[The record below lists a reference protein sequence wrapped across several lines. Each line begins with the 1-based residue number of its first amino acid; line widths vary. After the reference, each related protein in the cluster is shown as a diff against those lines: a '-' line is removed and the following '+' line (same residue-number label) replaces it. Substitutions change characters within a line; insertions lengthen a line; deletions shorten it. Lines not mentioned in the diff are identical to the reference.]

1 LSFSIVLN
9 EHNKHHPFCHQ
20 IGSRKL
26 NNQNN
31 FIISHQMLE
40 IIHQDEDLV
49 LINKPHGLLVHQS
62 PIARDAE
69 EFALQLL
76 RDQLQKNVWPA
87 HRLDRKTGGL
97 LLFALNKETNV
108 LLQTLF
114 RDNLVK
120 KKYLAIVRGHTP
132 NEMDIDYPLRK
143 ENGVMQEAFT
153 HFKTLQRAEIPV
165 AFGKHDSSRYSLIE
179 AEPQTGRMHQLR
191 KHFAHINHPIIG
203 DRPHGC
209 NKQNKLFK
217 ETWQMN
223 TMMLHAS
230 ELSFVHPHLKKE
242 VHFKANVQAE
252 FLRMFDLMN
261 FSI

>member
-1 LSFSIVLN
+1 
-9 EHNKHHPFCHQ
+9 
-20 IGSRKL
+20 
-26 NNQNN
+26 
-31 FIISHQMLE
+31 MLE
-40 IIHQDEDLV
+40 IVYKDENLV

-76 RDQLQKNVWPA
+76 RDQLGQNVWPV

-97 LLFALNKETNV
+97 LLFALNTESNV

-114 RDNLVK
+114 RDNLIK

-132 NEMDIDYPLRK
+132 DEMDIDYALQK
-143 ENGVMQEAFT
+143 ENGTMQEAFT

-165 AFGKHDSSRYSLIE
+165 AFGKHKTSRYSLVE
-179 AEPQTGRMHQLR
+179 AMPQTGRMHQLR

-209 NKQNKLFK
+209 NKQNRFFK
-217 ETWQMN
+217 ETWQMD

-230 ELSFVHPHLKKE
+230 ELSFIHPYSKKE
-242 VHFKANVQAE
+242 VCFKAGLQSE
-252 FLRMFDLMN
+252 FLRMCGLME
-261 FSI
+261 FKV